1 MASAL
6 AGDHAGAMTENPTQS
21 VPPPS
26 TSFLDDSFARLRNS
40 GYQRDT
46 DGRWFGGVCTGLAQ
60 RFGVD
65 PVLIRAAAVVLAFL
79 GGIGLTVYVILWLLL
94 PDRQGDILAER
105 AVRQGDA
112 GPIALLVLAAFL
124 VLGGVFS
131 IGNGNGWFAPLWLIP
146 VAAIGWLVLSR
157 RNARSP
163 QTGYGSVT
171 APPPYG
177 TPSPAP
183 YGATP
188 PPAPL
193 GATPPPPGEAMS
205 APTPSYAVPPMAS
218 APTQTPAAPYAGS
231 QPGAYRG
238 PQPGT
243 YGGPPLT
250 GQPGPYGGRP
260 TPPAPPRPI
269 APPPP
274 PRPRRRR
281 PSAFVGLVSLG
292 IALVGIGL
300 GAALDDPI
308 GFPGS
313 SATLGFLIALT
324 GVSVVVLTLGLRG
337 RASGFSGFLV
347 VTLALLLVAASA
359 ASRVE
364 VQDGVGERTWT
375 PVPATGTTAFEL
387 GAGEATLDLSRL
399 ATTATSTPANHGTP
413 APPSP
418 SGSRWRWAP
427 ATSRSSCPTASMS
440 ASTPASASA
449 TSPTPG
455 GIGGATDTSGTDR
468 STSTVIGDQPVQV
481 VVDAQLGLGQITIQ
495 EQ

>member
-1 MASAL
+1 
-6 AGDHAGAMTENPTQS
+6 MTENPTQS

-26 TSFLDDSFARLRNS
+26 TSFLDDSFARLRSS

-79 GGIGLTVYVILWLLL
+79 GGIGLTAYVILWLLL
-94 PDRQGDILAER
+94 PDRRGDILAER

-124 VLGGVFS
+124 VIGGVFS

-146 VAAIGWLVLSR
+146 VAAIAWLVLSR
-157 RNARSP
+157 RNTRTP

-205 APTPSYAVPPMAS
+205 TPTYAAPAMAG
-218 APTQTPAAPYAGS
+218 APTQAPAPTYPGG
-231 QPGAYRG
+231 QQGAYRG

-243 YGGPPLT
+243 YGGPPVT
-250 GQPGPYGGRP
+250 GQTAPYGGRP
-260 TPPAPPRPI
+260 TPPAPPRPV

-281 PSAFVGLVSLG
+281 PSGFVGLMSLG
-292 IALVGIGL
+292 IALVGLGL
-300 GAALDDPI
+300 GAALDGPI

-313 SATLGFLIALT
+313 SATLGLLIALT
-324 GVSVVVLTLGLRG
+324 GVSVVVLTLGLKG

-347 VTLALLLVAASA
+347 VALALLLVTASA

-364 VQDGVGERTWT
+364 IKDGVGDRTWT
-375 PVPATGTTAFEL
+375 PVPAPGTTAFEL
-387 GAGEATLDLSRL
+387 GAGEATLDLRRL
-399 ATTATSTPANHGTP
+399 D
-413 APPSP
+413 
-418 SGSRWRWAP
+418 
-427 ATSRSSCPTASMS
+427 
-440 ASTPASASA
+440 SA
-449 TSPTPG
+449 TVSPTPQRITVEMGAGDLTILVPNGLDTRVDASVGFGDITHTG
-455 GIGGATDTSGTDR
+455 GIGGATDTTGSNR
-468 STSTVIGDQPVQV
+468 STSTVIGEQPVQV

>member
-1 MASAL
+1 
-6 AGDHAGAMTENPTQS
+6 MTENTTQS
-21 VPPPS
+21 VPPSS
-26 TSFLDDSFARLRNS
+26 TSFLDDSFARLRTS

-79 GGIGLTVYVILWLLL
+79 GGIGLTAYVILWLLL
-94 PDRQGDILAER
+94 PDRRGDILAER
-105 AVRQGDA
+105 AVRHGDA

-146 VAAIGWLVLSR
+146 VGAIAWLVLSR
-157 RNARSP
+157 RNTSAP

-171 APPPYG
+171 TPAPPYG

-183 YGATP
+183 YGTPSPAPHGATP

-193 GATPPPPGEAMS
+193 GATPPPPGVAMS
-205 APTPSYAVPPMAS
+205 ASTPTYAAPPMAG
-218 APTQTPAAPYAGS
+218 APTQTPATPYPGPAGD
-231 QPGAYRG
+231 YRG
-238 PQPGT
+238 PQSGT
-243 YGGPPLT
+243 YGGPPFT

-260 TPPAPPRPI
+260 TPPAPPRPL
-269 APPPP
+269 ASPPP

-292 IALVGIGL
+292 IALMGIGL
-300 GAALDDPI
+300 GAALDDPL

-313 SATLGFLIALT
+313 SATLGLLIALT

-375 PVPATGTTAFEL
+375 PVPATGTTSFEL

-399 ATTATSTPANHGTP
+399 TATSTA
-413 APPSP
+413 S
-418 SGSRWRWAP
+418 P
-427 ATSRSSCPTASMS
+427 ATTTPQRVRVEMGAGDLTIVVPDGLDVRVDASVGFGDI
-440 ASTPASASA
+440 THR
-449 TSPTPG
+449 G
-455 GIGGATDTSGTDR
+455 GIGGSTDTSGNDR
-468 STSTVIGDQPVQV
+468 STSTLIGDQPVQV

>member
-1 MASAL
+1 
-6 AGDHAGAMTENPTQS
+6 MTENPTQS
-21 VPPPS
+21 VPPQS

-46 DGRWFGGVCTGLAQ
+46 DTRWFGGVCSGLAQ

-79 GGIGLTVYVILWLLL
+79 GGIGLTAYVLLWLVL
-94 PDRQGDILAER
+94 PDQRGDILAER
-105 AVRQGDA
+105 GVRQGDA

-124 VLGGVFS
+124 VLGGLFS

-146 VAAIGWLVLSR
+146 VAVVAWFVLSR
-157 RNARSP
+157 RNGGSL
-163 QTGYGSVT
+163 QTGYGSPSAPAPYG
-171 APPPYG
+171 APPPPAPYG
-177 TPSPAP
+177 SSPQPAP

-188 PPAPL
+188 PPAPQ

-205 APTPSYAVPPMAS
+205 APTTMFSAPPMAG
-218 APTQTPAAPYAGS
+218 APTQ
-231 QPGAYRG
+231 PGGYRS

-243 YGGPPLT
+243 YGGPPAT
-250 GQPGPYGGRP
+250 GPYGGRP

-274 PRPRRRR
+274 PGPRRRR
-281 PSAFVGLVSLG
+281 PSAFVGLMSLG

-300 GAALDDPI
+300 GAALDDPL

-324 GVSVVVLTLGLRG
+324 GVSVVVLTLGIKG

-347 VTLALLLVAASA
+347 VVLGLLLVSASA
-359 ASRVE
+359 VSRVE
-364 VQDGVGERTWT
+364 VQDGVGDRTWL
-375 PVPATGTTAFEL
+375 PVPSTGVTSYEL

-399 ATTATSTPANHGTP
+399 DSATTSTTTTP
-413 APPSP
+413 QRITVEMGAGDLTILVPD
-418 SGSRWRWAP
+418 GLDTRVD
-427 ATSRSSCPTASMS
+427 ASVGFGDI
-440 ASTPASASA
+440 THR
-449 TSPTPG
+449 G
-455 GIGGATDTSGTDR
+455 GIGGTTDTTGSDR
-468 STSTVIGDQPVQV
+468 STTTVIGDQPVQV
-481 VVDAQLGLGQITIQ
+481 VVDAELGLGQITIQ

>member
-1 MASAL
+1 
-6 AGDHAGAMTENPTQS
+6 MTENPTHS

-26 TSFLDDSFARLRNS
+26 TSFLDDSFARLRSS
-40 GYQRDT
+40 GYSRDT

-79 GGIGLTVYVILWLLL
+79 GGIGLTAYVILWLLL

-124 VLGGVFS
+124 VIGGVFS

-146 VAAIGWLVLSR
+146 VAAVAWLVLAR
-157 RNARSP
+157 RNRGTP

-177 TPSPAP
+177 TPIPPAP
-183 YGATP
+183 QGATP
-188 PPAPL
+188 PPS
-193 GATPPPPGEAMS
+193 GEAMS
-205 APTPSYAVPPMAS
+205 ATPSYATPPMAS
-218 APTQTPAAPYAGS
+218 APTQAPPPPYAGG
-231 QPGAYRG
+231 QPGAYRA

-243 YGGPPLT
+243 YGGPPAS
-250 GQPGPYGGRP
+250 GPSGPYGGRP
-260 TPPAPPRPI
+260 TPPAPPRPVGPVG
-269 APPPP
+269 PPPP

-300 GAALDDPI
+300 GAALDDPL

-313 SATLGFLIALT
+313 SATLGFIIALT

-347 VTLALLLVAASA
+347 VCLALLLVAASA
-359 ASRVE
+359 ASRVD
-364 VQDGVGERTWT
+364 VQDGVGDRTWA
-375 PVPATGTTAFEL
+375 PVTATGTTAYQL
-387 GAGEATLDLSRL
+387 GAGDATLDLRRIDS
-399 ATTATSTPANHGTP
+399 AAVTVTPQRITVEMGAGELTILVPNGLDT
-413 APPSP
+413 
-418 SGSRWRWAP
+418 RVD
-427 ATSRSSCPTASMS
+427 ASVGFGDI
-440 ASTPASASA
+440 TH
-449 TSPTPG
+449 TG
-455 GIGGATDTSGTDR
+455 GIGGATDTSGSDR
-468 STSTVIGDQPVQV
+468 STSTLIGEQPVQV

>member
-1 MASAL
+1 
-6 AGDHAGAMTENPTQS
+6 MTENPTQN

-26 TSFLDDSFARLRNS
+26 APFLDDSFARLRSS
-40 GYQRDT
+40 GYHRDT

-79 GGIGLTVYVILWLLL
+79 GGIGLTAYVILWLVL
-94 PDRQGDILAER
+94 PDRRGDILAER

-146 VAAIGWLVLSR
+146 VGAIVWLVLSR
-157 RNARSP
+157 RNTRTP
-163 QTGYGSVT
+163 QTGYGSPA
-171 APPPYG
+171 APPLPHG
-177 TPSPAP
+177 TPPPAP

-188 PPAPL
+188 VPY
-193 GATPPPPGEAMS
+193 GATPPPPGEPMTAN
-205 APTPSYAVPPMAS
+205 TPAYAAPPMAS
-218 APTQTPAAPYAGS
+218 AATEAPPAPYAGT

-243 YGGPPLT
+243 YGGPPT
-250 GQPGPYGGRP
+250 GSQPGPYGGRP
-260 TPPAPPRPI
+260 TPPVPPRPI

-292 IALVGIGL
+292 VALVGIGL

-313 SATLGFLIALT
+313 SATLGLIIALT

-347 VTLALLLVAASA
+347 VSLALMLVAASA
-359 ASRVE
+359 ASRVD
-364 VQDGVGERTWT
+364 VQDGVGDRTWT
-375 PVPATGTTAFEL
+375 PLPSSTVTTYEL
-387 GAGEATLDLSRL
+387 GAGEATLDLRQL
-399 ATTATSTPANHGTP
+399 D
-413 APPSP
+413 
-418 SGSRWRWAP
+418 
-427 ATSRSSCPTASMS
+427 S
-440 ASTPASASA
+440 AS
-449 TSPTPG
+449 TSPTPQRITVDMGAGDLRILVPAGLDVRVDASVGFGDITHRG
-455 GIGGATDTSGTDR
+455 GVDGVDSSGTDR
-468 STSTVIGDQPVQV
+468 STSTLIGDQPVQV
-481 VVDAQLGLGQITIQ
+481 VVDAELGLGQITIQ
-495 EQ
+495 EQR

>member
-1 MASAL
+1 
-6 AGDHAGAMTENPTQS
+6 MTENPTQS

-26 TSFLDDSFARLRNS
+26 TSFLDDSFARLRSS
-40 GYQRDT
+40 GYFRDT

-79 GGIGLTVYVILWLLL
+79 GGIGLTAYVILWLLL

-124 VLGGVFS
+124 VIGGVFS

-146 VAAIGWLVLSR
+146 VAAVAWLVLAR
-157 RNARSP
+157 RNRGTP
-163 QTGYGSVT
+163 QTGYGSV
-171 APPPYG
+171 AAPPPPYG
-177 TPSPAP
+177 TPIPPAP
-183 YGATP
+183 QGATP
-188 PPAPL
+188 PPS
-193 GATPPPPGEAMS
+193 GEAMS
-205 APTPSYAVPPMAS
+205 ATPSYAAPPMAS
-218 APTQTPAAPYAGS
+218 APTQTPPPPYAGS
-231 QPGAYRG
+231 QPGAYRA

-243 YGGPPLT
+243 YGGPPA
-250 GQPGPYGGRP
+250 GGPSGPYGGRP
-260 TPPAPPRPI
+260 TPPAPPRPVGPVG
-269 APPPP
+269 PPPP

-300 GAALDDPI
+300 GAALDDPL

-313 SATLGFLIALT
+313 SATLGFIIALA

-347 VTLALLLVAASA
+347 VCLALLLVTASA

-364 VQDGVGERTWT
+364 VKDGVGDRTWT
-375 PVPATGTTAFEL
+375 PVPAAGTTAFQL
-387 GAGEATLDLSRL
+387 GAGEATLDLGRL
-399 ATTATSTPANHGTP
+399 AATAPTP
-413 APPSP
+413 APS
-418 SGSRWRWAP
+418 AP
-427 ATSRSSCPTASMS
+427 APAPS
-440 ASTPASASA
+440 STPTTTTAQRVTVEMGAGDLTILVPPGLDVRVDASVGFGDI
-449 TSPTPG
+449 THTG
-455 GIGGATDTSGTDR
+455 GVGGTTDTSGNDR
-468 STSTVIGDQPVQV
+468 STSTLIGAEPVQV

>member
-1 MASAL
+1 
-6 AGDHAGAMTENPTQS
+6 MTENPTQS

-26 TSFLDDSFARLRNS
+26 TSFLDDSFARLRGS
-40 GYQRDT
+40 GYSRDT

-79 GGIGLTVYVILWLLL
+79 GGIGLTAYVILWLLL
-94 PDRQGDILAER
+94 PDRRGDILAER

-146 VAAIGWLVLSR
+146 VAAVAWLVLAR
-157 RNARSP
+157 RNRGTP
-163 QTGYGSVT
+163 QTGYGS
-171 APPPYG
+171 AAAPPPPYG
-177 TPSPAP
+177 TPIP
-183 YGATP
+183 ATP
-188 PPAPL
+188 PPS
-193 GATPPPPGEAMS
+193 GEAMS
-205 APTPSYAVPPMAS
+205 ATPSYAAPPMAS
-218 APTQTPAAPYAGS
+218 APTQAPPPPYAGS
-231 QPGAYRG
+231 QPGAYRA

-243 YGGPPLT
+243 YGGPPAS
-250 GQPGPYGGRP
+250 GPSGPYGGRP
-260 TPPAPPRPI
+260 TPPAPPRPVGPVG
-269 APPPP
+269 PPPP

-300 GAALDDPI
+300 GAALDGPL

-313 SATLGFLIALT
+313 SATLGFIIALT

-347 VTLALLLVAASA
+347 VCLALLLVTASA

-364 VQDGVGERTWT
+364 VRDGVGDRTWA
-375 PVPATGTTAFEL
+375 PVTATGTTAYQL
-387 GAGEATLDLSRL
+387 GAGDATLDLRRIDS
-399 ATTATSTPANHGTP
+399 AAVTVTPQRITVEMGAGELTILVPNGLDT
-413 APPSP
+413 
-418 SGSRWRWAP
+418 RVD
-427 ATSRSSCPTASMS
+427 ASVGFGDI
-440 ASTPASASA
+440 TH
-449 TSPTPG
+449 TG
-455 GIGGATDTSGTDR
+455 GIGGATDTSGSDR
-468 STSTVIGDQPVQV
+468 STSTLIGEQPVQV

>member
-1 MASAL
+1 
-6 AGDHAGAMTENPTQS
+6 MTENPTQS

-40 GYQRDT
+40 GYSRDT

-79 GGIGLTVYVILWLLL
+79 GGIGLTAYVILWLLL

-112 GPIALLVLAAFL
+112 GPIALSVLAAFL

-146 VAAIGWLVLSR
+146 VAAVVWLVLAR
-157 RNARSP
+157 RNRGMP
-163 QTGYGSVT
+163 QTGYGSVA
-171 APPPYG
+171 APPPPYP
-177 TPSPAP
+177 TP
-183 YGATP
+183 ATP
-188 PPAPL
+188 PPS
-193 GATPPPPGEAMS
+193 GEAMS
-205 APTPSYAVPPMAS
+205 ATPSYAAPPMAS
-218 APTQTPAAPYAGS
+218 APTQAAPPPYAGS
-231 QPGAYRG
+231 QPGASRA

-243 YGGPPLT
+243 YGGPPV
-250 GQPGPYGGRP
+250 GGPSGPYGGRP
-260 TPPAPPRPI
+260 TPPAPPRPVGPVG
-269 APPPP
+269 PPPP

-300 GAALDDPI
+300 GAALDDPL

-313 SATLGFLIALT
+313 SATLGFLIALI

-347 VTLALLLVAASA
+347 VCLSLLLVTASA
-359 ASRVE
+359 ASRVD
-364 VQDGVGERTWT
+364 VRDGVGDRTWT
-375 PVPATGTTAFEL
+375 PVPAAGTTAFEL
-387 GAGEATLDLSRL
+387 GAGEATLDLGRL
-399 ATTATSTPANHGTP
+399 AATTPTP
-413 APPSP
+413 AP
-418 SGSRWRWAP
+418 
-427 ATSRSSCPTASMS
+427 SSTTPTTTAQRVTVEMGAGDLTILVPPGLDVRVDASVGFGDI
-440 ASTPASASA
+440 THR
-449 TSPTPG
+449 G
-455 GIGGATDTSGTDR
+455 GVGGTTDTSGNR
-468 STSTVIGDQPVQV
+468 STSTLIGAEPVQV

>member
-1 MASAL
+1 
-6 AGDHAGAMTENPTQS
+6 MTDNPTQS

-26 TSFLDDSFARLRNS
+26 TSFLDDSFARLRSS

-65 PVLIRAAAVVLAFL
+65 PVLIRATAVVLAFL
-79 GGIGLTVYVILWLLL
+79 GGIGLTAYVVLWLLL
-94 PDRQGDILAER
+94 PDRRGDILAER

-112 GPIALLVLAAFL
+112 GPIVLLVLAAFL
-124 VLGGVFS
+124 VIGGLFS
-131 IGNGNGWFAPLWLIP
+131 IGNGNGWYAPLWLIP
-146 VAAIGWLVLSR
+146 VAVLAWFVVSR
-157 RNARSP
+157 RNTGAP
-163 QTGYGSVT
+163 QTGYGSPT
-171 APPPYG
+171 APAPYFPPPPPYG
-177 TPSPAP
+177 TAPQQVPYGTTPPPAP

-188 PPAPL
+188 LPS
-193 GATPPPPGEAMS
+193 GEAMS
-205 APTPSYAVPPMAS
+205 AQPTMFPATPMAS
-218 APTQTPAAPYAGS
+218 APPQAPPPAPYAGA
-231 QPGAYRG
+231 QPGGYRG

-243 YGGPPLT
+243 YGGPPAT
-250 GQPGPYGGRP
+250 GPYGGQP
-260 TPPAPPRPI
+260 TPPVPPRPI

-300 GAALDDPI
+300 GAALDDPL

-313 SATLGFLIALT
+313 SATLGFLIALA
-324 GVSVVVLTLGLRG
+324 GVSVVVLTLGIKG

-347 VTLALLLVAASA
+347 VLLGLLLVTASA

-375 PVPATGTTAFEL
+375 PVPSSGVTTFEL

-399 ATTATSTPANHGTP
+399 DSTPPSTTASGVPQKITVEIGAGDLTILVPAGLDARVDANVAFGDITHRGGVGGTTE
-413 APPSP
+413 A
-418 SGSRWRWAP
+418 SGS
-427 ATSRSSCPTASMS
+427 
-440 ASTPASASA
+440 
-449 TSPTPG
+449 
-455 GIGGATDTSGTDR
+455 DR
-468 STSTVIGDQPVQV
+468 SISTVIGDQPVQV